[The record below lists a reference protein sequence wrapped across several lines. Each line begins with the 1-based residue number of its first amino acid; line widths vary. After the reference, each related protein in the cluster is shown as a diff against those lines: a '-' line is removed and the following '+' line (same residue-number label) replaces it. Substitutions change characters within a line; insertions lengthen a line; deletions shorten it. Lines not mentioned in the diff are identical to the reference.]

1 MNAAEFPVK
10 KHTISYYGTCKDCG
24 WAIIFACCND
34 GFLDNM
40 HKVHQHWDWWVYC
53 ANKGCVHHEG
63 EGIFQN
69 EIEWCIG
76 G

>member
-40 HKVHQHWDWWVYC
+40 HKVHQHWDWWVTLWMSWFG
-53 ANKGCVHHEG
+53 NG
-63 EGIFQN
+63 EHIPGTDTT
-69 EIEWCIG
+69 
-76 G
+76 